1 MLKSKFIT
9 ALSTAC
15 AVLSMTAPVAFA
27 ADGVQDNYQKYDSD
41 PKTSKWG
48 DANTKSTVAN
58 DKQHD
63 GSIHIEYDTYGGW
76 EDSGIDPSDPKDNGH
91 HDTGTFIV
99 TIPTLIKHTNL
110 KAGTVNITDTYTVNV
125 RGSIPGDMKVH
136 LEAETNKDI
145 TNVART
151 DSFTET
157 TKQGKTEWTAS
168 DTYGKLAADGVA
180 LLGKDTTD
188 TIKLSG
194 KAKTSGTYEGT
205 VTYAATLVE
214 AKTSGTNTGGTDNG
228 NGANTAN

>member
-27 ADGVQDNYQKYDSD
+27 ADGDGVQDNYQEYDSN
-41 PKTSKWG
+41 TSKWG
-48 DANTKSTVAN
+48 DATTKRTVKD

-63 GSIHIEYDTYGGW
+63 GSIHIQYDTKGGW
-76 EDSGIDPSDPKDNGH
+76 EDPGMDPSDPKDNH
-91 HDTGTFIV
+91 THPASTFIV

-151 DSFTET
+151 DSFKET
-157 TKQGKTEWTAS
+157 TTRGKTDWSS
-168 DTYGKLAADGVA
+168 DETYWKLAGDGVA
-180 LLGKDTTD
+180 LLGTDTTD
-188 TIKLSG
+188 TIKLFG
-194 KAKTSGTYEGT
+194 EAKTSGTYEGT
-205 VTYAATLVE
+205 VTYTATLVE
-214 AKTSGTNTGGTDNG
+214 AKTSGTNT
-228 NGANTAN
+228 AN